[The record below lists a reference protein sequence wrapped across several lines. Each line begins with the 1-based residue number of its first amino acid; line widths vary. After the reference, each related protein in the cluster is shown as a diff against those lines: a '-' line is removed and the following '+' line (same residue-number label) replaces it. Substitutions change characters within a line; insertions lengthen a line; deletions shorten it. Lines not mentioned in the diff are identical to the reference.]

1 MTVKIKTLQKG
12 GKLGELL
19 RSREASLLLVMALL
33 VAVIQWRS
41 GGRFLTGTVISQLIQ
56 NYAYTMVLS
65 FGMLL
70 VLLIG
75 GIDISIGATLALS
88 GMSTSLLM
96 RDGVITNPLVA
107 FLFSILVGLV
117 CGFVIGLVVS
127 KGKVIPII
135 ATLGMQYIY
144 RGLTYFVSDT
154 QWVPSDKMLAG
165 YKAFA
170 QGATLGINNLFWI
183 VIVLFAAMIVFLKWT
198 GFGRQIYAVGSNA
211 DAAKISGINI
221 DQVKIIVYSINGA
234 IAGLAGAMYTS
245 LYATAQGNMANGA
258 EMDVIAACVIGGVS
272 LNGGQGSAL
281 GVLLG
286 AVTIAIISK
295 SLSLVGIDAF
305 WQQALKGAIIA
316 LAVLVNVIVQRNT
329 ARKALEGRD
338 I

>member
-1 MTVKIKTLQKG
+1 MQKNTLRKG
-12 GKLGELL
+12 GRLGELL
-19 RSREASLLLVMALL
+19 RSREASLLLVMILL
-33 VAVIQWRS
+33 VALIQWRS
-41 GGRFLTGTVISQLIQ
+41 DGKFLSAIVIKQLTQ

-75 GIDISIGATLALS
+75 GIDISIAATLALS

-96 RDGVITNPLVA
+96 RDGIITSALVA
-107 FLFSILVGLV
+107 FAFSILVGLV
-117 CGFVIGLVVS
+117 CGAIIGLIVS

-144 RGLTYFVSDT
+144 RGLTYYVSDT
-154 QWVPSDKMLAG
+154 QWVPSDKMLET
-165 YKAFA
+165 YKNFA
-170 QGATLGINNLFWI
+170 QGSFLGLNNLF
-183 VIVLFAAMIVFLKWT
+183 VIVLVLFVVVLVFLKWT

-211 DAAKISGINI
+211 EAAQISGINI
-221 DQVKIIVYSINGA
+221 DRVKILVYTINGA

-245 LYATAQGNMANGA
+245 MYATAQGNMANGA

-286 AVTIAIISK
+286 AITIGIISK

-305 WQQALKGAIIA
+305 WQQALKGSIIL
-316 LAVLVNVIVQRNT
+316 LAVLVNVIVQRNS
-329 ARKALEGRD
+329 ARKALEGRE

>member
-1 MTVKIKTLQKG
+1 MKNLLKKN
-12 GKLGELL
+12 GKLSELL
-19 RSREASLLLVMALL
+19 RSREASLMLVMILLCAL
-33 VAVIQWRS
+33 IQWRS
-41 GGRFLTGTVISQLIQ
+41 GGKFLSNIVITQLTQ
-56 NYAYTMVLS
+56 NYAYTAVLA

-88 GMSTSLLM
+88 GMSTSLMM
-96 RDGVITNPLVA
+96 RDGYITNPVVA
-107 FLFSILVGLV
+107 FAFAILIGII
-117 CGFVIGLVVS
+117 CGAFIGVVIS

-144 RGLTYFVSDT
+144 RGLTYFISGT
-154 QWVPSDKMLAG
+154 QWVSSDKMLGG
-165 YKAFA
+165 YKDFA
-170 QGATLGINNLFWI
+170 LGNFLGINNLFWI
-183 VIVLFAAMIVFLKWT
+183 VIIVFAIMIVFLKWT

-211 DAAKISGINI
+211 EAAKISGINI
-221 DQVKIIVYSINGA
+221 DRVKIIVYTINGG

-245 LYATAQGNMANGA
+245 LYASAQGNMATGS

-272 LNGGQGSAL
+272 LNGGQGSAF

-286 AVTIAIISK
+286 AITIAIISK

-305 WQQALKGAIIA
+305 WQQALKGAII
-316 LAVLVNVIVQRNT
+316 LVAVLINVIVQRNA
-329 ARKALEGRD
+329 ARRALEGRE

>member
-1 MTVKIKTLQKG
+1 MKNKTLRKS

-19 RSREASLLLVMALL
+19 RRREASLLLVMVLL
-33 VAVIQWRS
+33 CAVIQWRS
-41 GGRFLTGTVISQLIQ
+41 GGAFLSGTVLTQLTQ
-56 NYAYTMVLS
+56 NYAYIAVLS

-75 GIDISIGATLALS
+75 GIDISIGATVALS
-88 GMSTSLLM
+88 GMSTCLLM
-96 RDGVITNPLVA
+96 RDGVITSPVIA
-107 FLFSILVGLV
+107 YLFSILIGLV
-117 CGFVIGLVVS
+117 CGLIIGVIVS

-144 RGLTYFVSDT
+144 RGLTYLVSGT
-154 QWVPSDKMLAG
+154 LWVPADKMLPD

-170 QGATLGINNLFWI
+170 QGSFLGINNLFWI
-183 VIVLFAAMIVFLKWT
+183 VIIVFAAMLVFLKWT
-198 GFGRQIYAVGSNA
+198 GFGRQIYAVGSNP
-211 DAAKISGINI
+211 DAARISGIHI
-221 DQVKIIVYSINGA
+221 DRVKIIVYSINGA

-245 LYATAQGNMANGA
+245 LYASAQGNMATGA

-272 LNGGQGSAL
+272 LNGGQGNAF

-286 AVTIAIISK
+286 AITIAIISK

-305 WQQALKGAIIA
+305 WQRALKGAVIL
-316 LAVLVNVIVQRNT
+316 LAVIVNVLVQRS
-329 ARKALEGRD
+329 ADRRALEGRE

>member
-1 MTVKIKTLQKG
+1 MNKTLRKG
-12 GKLGELL
+12 GRLSELL
-19 RSREASLLLVMALL
+19 RNREISLMLVMVLLVG
-33 VAVIQWRS
+33 VIQWRS
-41 GGRFLTGTVISQLIQ
+41 GGKFLSATVLSQLTQ

-96 RDGVITNPLVA
+96 RDGVITNPVIA
-107 FLFSILVGLV
+107 FAFSTLVGLV
-117 CGFVIGLVVS
+117 CGLVIGGIVA

-144 RGLTYFVSDT
+144 RGLTYFVSKT

-170 QGATLGINNLFWI
+170 QGTFLGLNNLFWI
-183 VIVLFAAMIVFLKWT
+183 VLVLFGVMVVFLKWT
-198 GFGRQIYAVGSNA
+198 NFGRQIYAVGSNP

-221 DQVKIIVYSINGA
+221 DRVKIVVYSINGA
-234 IAGLAGAMYTS
+234 ICGLAGAMYTS
-245 LYATAQGNMANGA
+245 MYATAQGNMANGA

-272 LNGGQGSAL
+272 LNGGQGNAF

-286 AVTIAIISK
+286 AITIGIISK
-295 SLSLVGIDAF
+295 SLILVGIDAF
-305 WQQALKGAIIA
+305 WQQALKGAIIL
-316 LAVLVNVIVQRNT
+316 LAVLVNVIVQRNS
-329 ARKALEGRD
+329 ARKALEGRE

>member
-1 MTVKIKTLQKG
+1 MKTKTLQKDG
-12 GKLGELL
+12 FLRNLL
-19 RSREASLLLVMALL
+19 RSRESSLLLVMVLL

-41 GGRFLTGTVISQLIQ
+41 GGVFFSGTVISQLAQ
-56 NYAYTMVLS
+56 NYAYIAVLA

-75 GIDISIGATLALS
+75 GIDISIGATVALS
-88 GMSTSLLM
+88 GMSTCLLM
-96 RDGVITNPLVA
+96 RDGIITNPLVA
-107 FLFSILVGLV
+107 YLFSILVGLV
-117 CGFVIGLVVS
+117 CGLVIGLVVS
-127 KGKVIPII
+127 KGKVFPII

-144 RGLTYFVSDT
+144 RGLTYFISGTLWVS
-154 QWVPSDKMLAG
+154 SDKMLPG

-183 VIVLFAAMIVFLKWT
+183 VIALFVVMIVFLKWT
-198 GFGRQIYAVGSNA
+198 GLGRQIYAVGSNA

-221 DQVKIIVYSINGA
+221 DRVKIIVYSINGA

-245 LYATAQGNMANGA
+245 LYASAQGNMATGA

-272 LNGGQGSAL
+272 LNGGQGNAF

-286 AVTIAIISK
+286 AITIAIISK

-305 WQQALKGAIIA
+305 WQRALKGTVIL
-316 LAVLVNVIVQRNT
+316 LAVLVNLIVQRRA

>member
-1 MTVKIKTLQKG
+1 MKQKTLQKNG
-12 GKLGELL
+12 LL
-19 RSREASLLLVMALL
+19 SDIFKSREFSLMIVMALL
-33 VAVIQWRS
+33 IGVIQWRS
-41 GGRFLTGTVISQLIQ
+41 GGKFLSGTVITQLTQ

-96 RDGVITNPLVA
+96 RDGVITDPLVA
-107 FLFSILVGLV
+107 YGFSILVGLV
-117 CGFVIGLVVS
+117 CGLVIGLIVA

-144 RGLTYFVSDT
+144 RGLTYFVSET
-154 QWVPSDKMLAG
+154 KWVPSDKMLMG

-170 QGATLGINNLFWI
+170 QGSFLGINNLFWI
-183 VIVLFAAMIVFLKWT
+183 VLALFVITLVFLKWT
-198 GFGRQIYAVGSNA
+198 GFGRQIYAVGSNP

-221 DQVKIIVYSINGA
+221 DRVKIIVYTINGA

-245 LYATAQGNMANGA
+245 MYATAQGNMATAA

-272 LNGGQGSAL
+272 LNGGQGSAF

-286 AVTIAIISK
+286 AITIAIISK
-295 SLSLVGIDAF
+295 SLSLVGIDPF
-305 WQQALKGAIIA
+305 WQQALKGAVIA
-316 LAVLVNVIVQRNT
+316 VAVLINVLVQRNA

>member
-1 MTVKIKTLQKG
+1 MKQKTLQKN
-12 GKLGELL
+12 GKLSELL
-19 RSREASLLLVMALL
+19 RSRESSLLLVMVLLCAL
-33 VAVIQWRS
+33 IQWRS
-41 GGRFLTGTVISQLIQ
+41 GGKFLSGTVITQLTQ

-96 RDGVITNPLVA
+96 RDGIITSPLVA
-107 FLFSILVGLV
+107 FGFSILVGLA
-117 CGFVIGLVVS
+117 CGFVIGIIVA

-154 QWVPSDKMLAG
+154 QWVPSDKMLPG

-170 QGATLGINNLFWI
+170 QGSFLGINNLFWI
-183 VIVLFAAMIVFLKWT
+183 VLVLFVVATVFLKWS
-198 GFGRQIYAVGSNA
+198 GFGRQIYEVGSNPE
-211 DAAKISGINI
+211 AARISGINI
-221 DQVKIIVYSINGA
+221 DRVKITVYSINGA
-234 IAGLAGAMYTS
+234 IAGLAGAMFTS
-245 LYATAQGNMANGA
+245 MYATAQGNMANGA

-272 LNGGQGSAL
+272 LNGGQGSAF

-286 AVTIAIISK
+286 AITIAIIGK

-305 WQQALKGAIIA
+305 WQQALKGAIIL
-316 LAVLVNVIVQRNT
+316 LAVLVNVLVQRNA

>member
-1 MTVKIKTLQKG
+1 MTNKTLRKG
-12 GKLGELL
+12 GKLSGLL
-19 RSREASLLLVMALL
+19 RNREVSLLLVMAML
-33 VAVIQWRS
+33 VVVIQWRS
-41 GGRFLTGTVISQLIQ
+41 GGKFLTPTVLSQLTQ

-75 GIDISIGATLALS
+75 GIDISIGASLALS

-96 RDGVITNPLVA
+96 RDGVITNPVVA
-107 FLFSILVGLV
+107 FAFSILIGVA
-117 CGFVIGLVVS
+117 CGFINGIIIS

-154 QWVPSDKMLAG
+154 QWVPSDKMLPG

-170 QGATLGINNLFWI
+170 QNSFLGINNLFWI
-183 VIVLFAAMIVFLKWT
+183 VLVLFVVMIVFLKWT
-198 GFGRQIYAVGSNA
+198 GLGRQIYSVGSNA
-211 DAAKISGINI
+211 DAAKISGINL
-221 DQVKIIVYSINGA
+221 DRVKIIVYTINGA
-234 IAGLAGAMYTS
+234 ICGLAGAMYTS
-245 LYATAQGNMANGA
+245 MYATAQGNMANGA

-272 LNGGQGSAL
+272 LNGGQGNAF

-286 AVTIAIISK
+286 AITIGMISK

-305 WQQALKGAIIA
+305 WQQALKGAIIL
-316 LAVLVNVIVQRNT
+316 LAVLVNVIVQRNSN
-329 ARKALEGRD
+329 RKALEGRE

>member
-1 MTVKIKTLQKG
+1 MKQKTLQKNG
-12 GKLGELL
+12 LL
-19 RSREASLLLVMALL
+19 SDIFKSREFSLMIVMALL
-33 VAVIQWRS
+33 IGVIQWRS
-41 GGRFLTGTVISQLIQ
+41 GGKFLSGTVITQLTQ

-96 RDGVITNPLVA
+96 RDGVITDPLVA
-107 FLFSILVGLV
+107 YGFSILVGLV
-117 CGFVIGLVVS
+117 CGLVIGLIVA

-144 RGLTYFVSDT
+144 RGLTYFVSET
-154 QWVPSDKMLAG
+154 KWVPSDKMLMG

-170 QGATLGINNLFWI
+170 QGSFLGINNLFWI
-183 VIVLFAAMIVFLKWT
+183 VLALFVITLVFLKWT
-198 GFGRQIYAVGSNA
+198 GFGRQIYAVGSNP

-221 DQVKIIVYSINGA
+221 DRVKIIVYSINGA

-245 LYATAQGNMANGA
+245 LYATAQGNMASGA

-272 LNGGQGSAL
+272 LNGGQGSAF

-295 SLSLVGIDAF
+295 SLSLVGIDPF
-305 WQQALKGAIIA
+305 WQQALKGAVIA

>member
-1 MTVKIKTLQKG
+1 MKKQTLRKSG
-12 GKLGELL
+12 RLGELL
-19 RSREASLLLVMALL
+19 RSREASLLLVMILL
-33 VAVIQWRS
+33 CAVIQWRS
-41 GGRFLTGTVISQLIQ
+41 GGKFLSGTVISQLTQ

-96 RDGVITNPLVA
+96 RDGVITSPLVA
-107 FLFSILVGLV
+107 FAFSILVGLV
-117 CGFVIGLVVS
+117 CGLIIGVIVS

-154 QWVPSDKMLAG
+154 QWVPSDKMLEG
-165 YKAFA
+165 YKRFA
-170 QGATLGINNLFWI
+170 QNSFLGLNNLF
-183 VIVLFAAMIVFLKWT
+183 VIVLVLFVVMLVFLKWT
-198 GFGRQIYAVGSNA
+198 NFGRQIYEVGSNA
-211 DAAKISGINI
+211 EAAKISGINI
-221 DQVKIIVYSINGA
+221 DRVKIIVYSINGA

-245 LYATAQGNMANGA
+245 MYATAQGNMANGA

-272 LNGGQGSAL
+272 LNGGQGSAF

-286 AVTIAIISK
+286 AITIAIISK

-305 WQQALKGAIIA
+305 WQHSLQGSIVL
-316 LAVLVNVIVQRNT
+316 LAGLGNGIVQRDA
-329 ARKALEGRD
+329 ARKALEGRE

>member
-1 MTVKIKTLQKG
+1 MKNKTLRKS

-19 RSREASLLLVMALL
+19 RRREASLLLVMVLL
-33 VAVIQWRS
+33 CAVIQWRS
-41 GGRFLTGTVISQLIQ
+41 GGAFLSGTVLTQLTQ
-56 NYAYTMVLS
+56 NYAYIAVLS

-75 GIDISIGATLALS
+75 GIDISIGATVALS
-88 GMSTSLLM
+88 GMSTCLLM
-96 RDGVITNPLVA
+96 RDGVITSPVIA
-107 FLFSILVGLV
+107 YLFSILIGLV
-117 CGFVIGLVVS
+117 CGLIIGVIVA

-144 RGLTYFVSDT
+144 RGLTYLVSGT
-154 QWVPSDKMLAG
+154 LWVPADKMLPD

-170 QGATLGINNLFWI
+170 QGSFLGINNLFWI
-183 VIVLFAAMIVFLKWT
+183 VIIVFAAMLVFLKWT
-198 GFGRQIYAVGSNA
+198 GFGRQIYAVGSNP
-211 DAAKISGINI
+211 DAAKISGIHI
-221 DQVKIIVYSINGA
+221 DRVKIIVYSINGA

-245 LYATAQGNMANGA
+245 LYASAQGNMATGS

-272 LNGGQGSAL
+272 LNGGQGNAF

-286 AVTIAIISK
+286 AITIAIISK

-305 WQQALKGAIIA
+305 WQRALKGAVIL
-316 LAVLVNVIVQRNT
+316 LAVIINVLVQRS
-329 ARKALEGRD
+329 ADRRALEGRE

>member
-1 MTVKIKTLQKG
+1 MIKTKNNLLAKTSG
-12 GKLGELL
+12 LL
-19 RSREASLLLVMALL
+19 RSREASLFLVMILLV
-33 VAVIQWRS
+33 VVIQWRS
-41 GGRFLTGTVISQLIQ
+41 GGMFLTGTVITQLTQ

-96 RDGVITNPLVA
+96 RDGIITSPLVA
-107 FLFSILVGLV
+107 FLFSILVGTA
-117 CGFVIGLVVS
+117 CGAVIGVTVS

-144 RGLTYFVSDT
+144 RGLTYLVSKT
-154 QWVPSDKMLAG
+154 QWVPSDKMLPG

-170 QGATLGINNLFWI
+170 QGSFLGINNLFWI
-183 VIVLFAAMIVFLKWT
+183 VIVLFVVMLVFLKWT
-198 GFGRQIYAVGSNA
+198 NFGRQIYAVGSNV
-211 DAAKISGINI
+211 DAAKISGIQI
-221 DQVKIIVYSINGA
+221 DRVKISVYAINGA

-245 LYATAQGNMANGA
+245 MYATAQGNMASGA

-272 LNGGQGSAL
+272 LDGGQGSAL

-286 AVTIAIISK
+286 AITIAIISK

-316 LAVLVNVIVQRNT
+316 VAVLINVMVQRNA
-329 ARKALEGRD
+329 ARRALEGRE

>member
-1 MTVKIKTLQKG
+1 MKNKSLLKNS
-12 GKLGELL
+12 KLGEVL
-19 RSREASLLLVMALL
+19 RSREASLLLVMILL

-41 GGRFLTGTVISQLIQ
+41 GGKFLSGNVIYQLTQ
-56 NYAYTMVLS
+56 NYAYTAVLA

-75 GIDISIGATLALS
+75 GIDISVGATLALS
-88 GMSTSLLM
+88 GMSTCLMM
-96 RDGVITNPLVA
+96 RDGYITNSVVA
-107 FLFSILVGLV
+107 FGFSILIGLV
-117 CGFVIGLVVS
+117 CGLIIGVTIS

-144 RGLTYFVSDT
+144 RGLTYFVSGT
-154 QWVPSDKMLAG
+154 LWVSNDEMLDS

-170 QGATLGINNLFWI
+170 LGNILGINNLFWI
-183 VIVLFAAMIVFLKWT
+183 VIVLFAVMLVFLKWT
-198 GFGRQIYAVGSNA
+198 NLGRQIYAVGSNP
-211 DAAKISGINI
+211 DAAKISGIHL
-221 DQVKIIVYSINGA
+221 DRVKIIVYAINGA

-245 LYATAQGNMANGA
+245 FYASAQGNMATGA

-272 LNGGQGSAL
+272 LNGGQGSAF

-286 AVTIAIISK
+286 AITIAIIGK
-295 SLSLVGIDAF
+295 SLSLVGIDTF
-305 WQQALKGAIIA
+305 WQQALKGAII
-316 LAVLVNVIVQRNT
+316 LVAVVINVLVQRNA

>member
-1 MTVKIKTLQKG
+1 MKQKTLQKG
-12 GKLGELL
+12 GIVGDIFK
-19 RSREASLLLVMALL
+19 SREFSLMIVMVLLIG
-33 VAVIQWRS
+33 VIQWRS
-41 GGRFLTGTVISQLIQ
+41 GGKFLTATVITQLTQ
-56 NYAYTMVLS
+56 NYAFTMVLA

-75 GIDISIGATLALS
+75 GIDISIGATVGLS
-88 GMSTSLLM
+88 GMATCLMM
-96 RDGVITNPLVA
+96 RDGNITNPFVA
-107 FLFSILVGLV
+107 YLFAILVGLV
-117 CGFVIGLVVS
+117 CGLVIGVIVA

-144 RGLTYFVSDT
+144 RGLTYFISKNL
-154 QWVPSDKMLAG
+154 WVPSDQMLMG

-170 QGATLGINNLFWI
+170 QGSLLGINNLFW
-183 VIVLFAAMIVFLKWT
+183 VVLVLFVVTLVFLKWT

-221 DQVKIIVYSINGA
+221 DLVKILVYSINGA

-245 LYATAQGNMANGA
+245 LYASAQGSSGTGA

-272 LNGGQGSAL
+272 LNGGQGSAF

-286 AVTIAIISK
+286 AITIAIISK
-295 SLSLVGIDAF
+295 ALSLVGIDPF
-305 WQQALKGAIIA
+305 WQQTLKGAVIA
-316 LAVLVNVIVQRNT
+316 IAVLINVIVQRNA

>member
-1 MTVKIKTLQKG
+1 MKNALKKG
-12 GKLGELL
+12 TELL
-19 RSREASLLLVMALL
+19 RSREISLMLVMVLLCAL
-33 VAVIQWRS
+33 IQWRS
-41 GGRFLTGTVISQLIQ
+41 GGKFLTPTVINQLTQ
-56 NYAYTMVLS
+56 NYAYTAVLA

-88 GMSTSLLM
+88 GMSTCLMM
-96 RDGVITNPLVA
+96 RDGFITNPVLA
-107 FLFSILVGLV
+107 FAFSTLVGTI
-117 CGFVIGLVVS
+117 CGLFIGVVIS

-135 ATLGMQYIY
+135 ATLGLQYIF
-144 RGLTYFVSDT
+144 RGLTYFISKT
-154 QWVPSDKMLAG
+154 QWVSSDKMLAG
-165 YKAFA
+165 YKDFA
-170 QGATLGINNLFWI
+170 LGNFLGINNLFWI
-183 VIVLFAAMIVFLKWT
+183 VLILFGVMIVFLKWT

-221 DQVKIIVYSINGA
+221 DRVKIIVYTLNGA
-234 IAGLAGAMYTS
+234 ICGLAGAMYTS
-245 LYATAQGNMANGA
+245 LYASAQGNMATGA

-272 LNGGQGSAL
+272 LNGGQGSAF

-286 AVTIAIISK
+286 AITIAIISK

-305 WQQALKGAIIA
+305 WQQALKGAII
-316 LAVLVNVIVQRNT
+316 LVAVLVNVLVQRNA

>member
-1 MTVKIKTLQKG
+1 MNKMKNKTLAKATG
-12 GKLGELL
+12 LL
-19 RSREASLLLVMALL
+19 RSREASLMLVMILL

-41 GGRFLTGTVISQLIQ
+41 GGMFLSGTVISQLTQ

-65 FGMLL
+65 LGMLL

-96 RDGVITNPLVA
+96 RDGIITNPLVA
-107 FLFSILVGLV
+107 FLFSILVGLA
-117 CGFVIGLVVS
+117 CGAVIGVIVS

-144 RGLTYFVSDT
+144 RGLTYLVSKT

-170 QGATLGINNLFWI
+170 QGDFLGVNNLFWI
-183 VIVLFAAMIVFLKWT
+183 VVVLFVGMVIFLRWT
-198 GFGRQIYAVGSNA
+198 SLGRQIYEVGSNA
-211 DAAKISGINI
+211 DAATISGIRI
-221 DQVKIIVYSINGA
+221 DRVKIIVYSINGA

-245 LYATAQGNMANGA
+245 MYATAQGNMANGA
-258 EMDVIAACVIGGVS
+258 EMDVIAACVVGGVS

-286 AVTIAIISK
+286 AITIAIISK

-316 LAVLVNVIVQRNT
+316 VAVLINVIVQRNA
-329 ARKALEGRD
+329 ARRALEGRE

>member
-1 MTVKIKTLQKG
+1 MKSKTLLKNNP
-12 GKLGELL
+12 LSNIF
-19 RSREASLLLVMALL
+19 RSREASLLLVMVLL
-33 VAVIQWRS
+33 VGLIQWRS
-41 GGRFLTGTVISQLIQ
+41 GGKFLSATVLTQLTQ

-96 RDGVITNPLVA
+96 RDGIITNPFIA
-107 FLFSILVGLV
+107 FVFSTLVGLV
-117 CGFVIGLVVS
+117 CGLVIGGIVS

-144 RGLTYFVSDT
+144 RGLTYFVSKT

-165 YKAFA
+165 YKSFA
-170 QGATLGINNLFWI
+170 QGSFLGLNNLFWI
-183 VIVLFAAMIVFLKWT
+183 VLVLFVVMVVFLKWT
-198 GFGRQIYAVGSNA
+198 NFGRQIYAVGSNA

-221 DQVKIIVYSINGA
+221 DRVKIIVYSINGA
-234 IAGLAGAMYTS
+234 ICGLAGAMYTS
-245 LYATAQGNMANGA
+245 MYATAQGNMANGA

-272 LNGGQGSAL
+272 LNGGQGNAL
-281 GVLLG
+281 GVFLG
-286 AVTIAIISK
+286 AITIGIISK

-305 WQQALKGAIIA
+305 WQQALKGAIIL
-316 LAVLVNVIVQRNT
+316 LAVLVNVIVQRNS
-329 ARKALEGRD
+329 ARKAQEGRE

>member
-1 MTVKIKTLQKG
+1 MKTKTLRKDG
-12 GKLGELL
+12 FLGNLL
-19 RSREASLLLVMALL
+19 RSRESSLLLVMVLL
-33 VAVIQWRS
+33 TAVIQWRS
-41 GGRFLTGTVISQLIQ
+41 GGKFLSGTVITQLTQ

-96 RDGVITNPLVA
+96 RDGIITSPLVA
-107 FLFSILVGLV
+107 YGFSILVGLA
-117 CGFVIGLVVS
+117 CGLVIGLIVS

-144 RGLTYFVSDT
+144 RGLTYFVSET
-154 QWVPSDKMLAG
+154 KWVPSDQMLAG

-170 QGATLGINNLFWI
+170 QGSFLGLNNLFWI
-183 VIVLFAAMIVFLKWT
+183 VIVLFAVTLIFLKWT
-198 GFGRQIYAVGSNA
+198 GFGRQIYAVGSNP

-221 DQVKIIVYSINGA
+221 DRVKIIVYSINGA
-234 IAGLAGAMYTS
+234 VAGLAGAMYTS
-245 LYATAQGNMANGA
+245 MYATAQGNMATAA

-272 LNGGQGSAL
+272 LNGGQGNAV

-286 AVTIAIISK
+286 AITIAIISK
-295 SLSLVGIDAF
+295 SLSLVGIDPF
-305 WQQALKGAIIA
+305 WQQALKGAVIA
-316 LAVLVNVIVQRNT
+316 VAVLINVIVQRRA